1 MRCNYNRIPNDPH
14 KLPTSGYPGE
24 NEQKEKLAQEQK
36 AKKEAEQARRSAEIQ
51 AEEEEKRFMARA
63 RLAFSKLDEDGSEF
77 LDEEEILKAL
87 ETLGMT
93 GNELKSQ
100 VEEIITA
107 VGSEERGG
115 EVGSRHSRHLQLV
128 CVATHVNPCHL
139 CIRLRWTL
147 TAS

>member
-1 MRCNYNRIPNDPH
+1 M
-14 KLPTSGYPGE
+14 
-24 NEQKEKLAQEQK
+24 AQEQK

-87 ETLGMT
+87 ETLGMS

-107 VGSEERGG
+107 VGNEERGG
-115 EVGSRHSRHLQLV
+115 EVGSRRSRHLQ
-128 CVATHVNPCHL
+128 ATSL
-139 CIRLRWTL
+139 CRHTL
-147 TAS
+147 TPVTCASTSGGF